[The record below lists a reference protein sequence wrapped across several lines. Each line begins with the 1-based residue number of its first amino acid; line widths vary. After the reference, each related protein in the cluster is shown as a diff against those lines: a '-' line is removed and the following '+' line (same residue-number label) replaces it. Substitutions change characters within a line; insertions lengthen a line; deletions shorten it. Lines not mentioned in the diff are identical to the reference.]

1 MLEKR
6 ENIIVRLFLLVI
18 QFLKI
23 FVEEGDFLGMF
34 FLDEELVVLVIK
46 VFSVLVRIV
55 IVNFRKIFVSFVIN
69 IVVGIEVFLIVS
81 L

>member
-1 MLEKR
+1 M
-6 ENIIVRLFLLVI
+6 
-18 QFLKI
+18 